1 MIGTLF
7 EYHQVY
13 VRRKL
18 SYISNDIYNLFV
30 KLLVKVGS
38 FSRFVRELV
47 HPLPCPLGV
56 GWFFSQIAAI
66 FHLVAQEKNWYCIIW
81 IHTSPLEN
89 YSFRE
94 TVTQFGLGC
103 NLESV
108 VWISDFIP
116 WKSFE
121 RFPLLFLTLKS
132 SICIHWIH
140 NEISSFVRNFYLRNI
155 STKWKNKMEGRAEL
169 EREEKF
175 IFYPSWKKDSTRR
188 EEKERKI

>member
-1 MIGTLF
+1 MIFFANRGHLSPCGPG
-7 EYHQVY
+7 E
-13 VRRKL
+13 KL
-18 SYISNDIYNLFV
+18 V
-30 KLLVKVGS
+30 
-38 FSRFVRELV
+38 
-47 HPLPCPLGV
+47 
-56 GWFFSQIAAI
+56 
-66 FHLVAQEKNWYCIIW
+66 CIIW